1 MTDSTLRWG
10 ILGTA
15 EISRATIR
23 GLHAGNAGE
32 LRAVA
37 SRDADKARAWTREHG
52 IPLAF
57 GSYDE
62 LLRSGEVDI
71 VYNPLPNSL
80 HALWTINALAAGLHV
95 LCEKPLTVDA
105 AEARAVAQAAARAGR
120 CVAEGFMYR
129 HHPQWAR
136 VRELLNDG
144 AIGEVRTL
152 HSVFTWCNDDPRANP
167 VSVELAGG
175 ALRDVGC
182 YCVHFSRLIV
192 GDEPL
197 RVGAFARR
205 AGVDLAMLGLL
216 EFPAGVLASF
226 ETGLDSFERHAARIA
241 GTRGEIVVQQPWV
254 PGDRPARLHLLRAGK
269 DAEEIVVPPADAYQL
284 QAEAFAALCRGEGDA
299 DAALADAVAN
309 MTVLD
314 ALYAA
319 AREGRSVSL

>member
-1 MTDSTLRWG
+1 MTDTTLRWG

-15 EISRATIR
+15 EISRETIR
-23 GLHAGNAGE
+23 GLHAGGAGE

-37 SRDADKARAWTREHG
+37 SRDAQRARAWAREHK

-80 HALWTINALAAGLHV
+80 HATWTINALAAGLHV

-105 AEARAVAQAAARAGR
+105 AEARAVAQAAAQAGR

-129 HHPQWAR
+129 HHPQWTR
-136 VRELLNDG
+136 VCELINDG

-152 HSVFTWCNDDPRANP
+152 HSVFTWYNDDPRANP
-167 VSVELAGG
+167 VSIELGGG

-182 YCVHFSRLIV
+182 YCVHFSRLIA
-192 GDEPL
+192 GAEPL
-197 RVGAFARR
+197 RVSAYERR
-205 AGVDLAMLGLL
+205 VGVDLAMVGLL
-216 EFPAGVLASF
+216 VFPGGVFASF
-226 ETGLDSFERHAARIA
+226 ETGLDSFERHGARIA
-241 GTRGEIVVQQPWV
+241 GTRGEIVVRQPWV
-254 PGDRPARLHLLRAGK
+254 PGDRPARLLLLRAGK
-269 DAEEIVVPPADAYQL
+269 DAEEIVIAPADSYRL

-319 AREGRSVSL
+319 AREGRAVAL